1 MVRAGIGM
9 LQRGVLVSLI
19 LNLVA
24 GAQAP
29 TSKPNKLVSAKVV
42 YVAPMPVSLDQW
54 VAEDLRSW
62 GKYRI
67 TANPEG
73 VDLTVSAIEP
83 DNETKYGLKK
93 GVPQPKKQHPGP
105 PVLSIKVVDW
115 VTNQI
120 LWDVEFLDRKP
131 KKDEPEPP
139 PGPHSSLLVH
149 GLKPEEIAQTVTQML
164 RQYVEQLERTEGSK
178 Q

>member
-1 MVRAGIGM
+1 M
-9 LQRGVLVSLI
+9 LQTGFLISLS
-19 LNLVA
+19 LSLAA

-29 TSKPNKLVSAKVV
+29 TSKPNKLLSAKIV

-54 VAEDLRSW
+54 MAEDLRSW
-62 GKYRI
+62 GKYRV

-93 GVPQPKKQHPGP
+93 GVPQPKKQRQGP

-115 VTNQI
+115 VSNRT
-120 LWDVEFLDRKP
+120 LWDVELLDRKP
-131 KKDEPEPP
+131 KKDEPELPL
-139 PGPHSSLLVH
+139 GPHSSLLVR
-149 GLKPEEIAQTVTQML
+149 GLKPEEIAQTVTGML
-164 RQYVEQLERTEGSK
+164 RQYVEQLERTESSK

>member
-1 MVRAGIGM
+1 MP
-9 LQRGVLVSLI
+9 QTGVLITLLLSL
-19 LNLVA
+19 VG
-24 GAQAP
+24 GAQISS
-29 TSKPNKLVSAKVV
+29 SKPNKLVSAKIV

-62 GKYRI
+62 GKYRV
-67 TANPEG
+67 TANAEG

-93 GVPQPKKQHPGP
+93 GIPQPKKQRPGP

-120 LWDVEFLDRKP
+120 LWDVALLDRKP
-131 KKDEPEPP
+131 KKDEPESP
-139 PGPHSSLLVH
+139 PGSHTSLLVR
-149 GLKPEEIAQTVTQML
+149 GLKPEEIAQTVTRML
-164 RQYVEQLERTEGSK
+164 RQYVEQLESTKSTKLDTRE
-178 Q
+178 